1 MALPIEYRKKIAK
14 SLPWGARAAIADKL
28 GVSRQGVSQWFVD
41 GKNQRIELALLDYIL
56 SHCKEDVAKE
66 KKRQEV
72 IALLDKLN

>member
-1 MALPIEYRKKIAK
+1 M
-14 SLPWGARAAIADKL
+14 
-28 GVSRQGVSQWFVD
+28 
-41 GKNQRIELALLDYIL
+41 ALLDYIL